1 MNGSWSSPATFGE
14 RKTSQTLQ
22 KQKKSTTVATFTN
35 SNCNLQEVED
45 KYFALVVDSGAI
57 IKHSGFSTLH
67 NASERYFTTQG
78 VYDEI
83 RDGKSRE
90 HLDNLPFDLKIRE
103 PTSEGLTKV
112 IEFSKKTGDYASLSI
127 VDLQVLALLYDLGM
141 SLILKVLSY
150 LL

>member
-1 MNGSWSSPATFGE
+1 MNGSWSSPATFGG
-14 RKTSQTLQ
+14 
-22 KQKKSTTVATFTN
+22 KQKTLSVQKIKETPSKVDKSTASCVMKEA
-35 SNCNLQEVED
+35 ED

-67 NASERYFTTQG
+67 NASKRYFTTQG

-90 HLDNLPFDLKIRE
+90 HLDNLPFDLEIRD

-141 SLILKVLSY
+141 P
-150 LL
+150 